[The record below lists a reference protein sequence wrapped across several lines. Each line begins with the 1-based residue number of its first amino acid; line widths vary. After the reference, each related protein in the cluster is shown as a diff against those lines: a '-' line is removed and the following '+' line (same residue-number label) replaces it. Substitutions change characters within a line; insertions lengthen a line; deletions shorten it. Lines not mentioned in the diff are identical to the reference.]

1 VRLLW
6 VEEGDLLTRMMPDGV
21 MVPHGFRSCS
31 EFRVRSETVPLYRR
45 VYKADVAM
53 IPIAQPTKLVSVN
66 GIHVRV
72 QDLTKKSKELWAATV
87 LWSQAE

>member
-1 VRLLW
+1 VGRGGRFVDADNAWWSYGTAW
-6 VEEGDLLTRMMPDGV
+6 VPIM
-21 MVPHGFRSCS
+21 FRV
-31 EFRVRSETVPLYRR
+31 RVRSETVPLYRR

-53 IPIAQPTKLVSVN
+53 TPIAQPTKLVSVN